1 MKGEILCMEGTCRI
15 LLVAPHAFNGDS
27 RRNLGQD
34 DHNTGK
40 LTREMAEQFGFYA
53 VINERYKR
61 VSALS
66 QVDIDQGF
74 IDCNRMDQVKA
85 HLKAPFLDKVLQFK
99 DEIVSKGYGDP
110 LVIHI
115 HGANDSSF
123 DTYTSTFK
131 GLGSPAI
138 LIGYGQGMPGKS
150 RLTATEA
157 LVDLLITSLTGQNGT
172 GMQAVKTAPNYTN
185 YCGRGP
191 NNLNQL
197 FRGRAHCD
205 PTVQSIQLEIKRAY
219 RAAHRLAQTTQILG
233 SALSQLAGGRDQ
245 TTKDSLPPG
254 RRGAEKRG

>member
-1 MKGEILCMEGTCRI
+1 MTGTCRI
-15 LLVAPHAFNGDS
+15 LLVAPHAFNGD
-27 RRNLGQD
+27 RRRHLGQD
-34 DHNTGK
+34 DHHTGK
-40 LTREMAEQFGFYA
+40 LSRDMAEQFGFYA

-61 VSALS
+61 VNALN

-85 HLKAPFLDKVLQFK
+85 HLKEQFLDRIVQYTH
-99 DEIVSKGYGDP
+99 EIAAKGYGDP

-131 GLGSPAI
+131 GLGTPSI
-138 LIGYGQGMPGKS
+138 LIGHGQGMPGRS

-157 LVDLLITSLTGQNGT
+157 LVDLLITSLAGQNGT

-219 RAAHRLAQTTQILG
+219 RAARRLAQTTQILG
-233 SALSQLAGGRDQ
+233 SALSKLAHANID
-245 TTKDSLPPG
+245 
-254 RRGAEKRG
+254 AKRN